1 MFGLDEAIAELG
13 AGGSVLL
20 VVLVAVLLGLRHAT
34 DPDHV
39 TAVSTL
45 IVADEDHSP
54 RRTAWLGLS
63 WGLGHATTLLAL
75 GLPFVLFGSLLP
87 EPAQVAAEVLIAVV
101 IVALAIRVLVRWR
114 RGLFHSHPH
123 RHGDLVHAHP
133 HAHGHAHVH
142 AAAEGSRAPA
152 HEHPHAESVRRSPL
166 GAYGIGLVH
175 GVGGSAGVGLL
186 LLATIDDRS
195 VAVLALVLFV
205 LFTAIAMAA
214 ASTTVG
220 WGLNRP
226 RVRRSLPRLAPALG
240 ALSLAFGV
248 WYGLGALAVVP
259 YAF

>member
-1 MFGLDEAIAELG
+1 MLGLDEAIAELG

-20 VVLVAVLLGLRHAT
+20 VALVAVLLGLRHAT

-54 RRTAWLGLS
+54 RGAAWLGLS

-101 IVALAIRVLVRWR
+101 IVALAIRVLVSWR
-114 RGLFHSHPH
+114 RGHFHSHPH
-123 RHGDLVHAHP
+123 RHGDVVHAHP
-133 HAHGHAHVH
+133 HAHGHAH
-142 AAAEGSRAPA
+142 ATAGDRSPPD
-152 HEHPHAESVRRSPL
+152 HEHPHAETVRSPL

-186 LLATIDDRS
+186 LLATIDDRA
-195 VAVLALVLFV
+195 VALLALVLFV
-205 LFTAIAMAA
+205 SFTAIAMAA
-214 ASTTVG
+214 ASTAVG
-220 WGLNRP
+220 YGLTRP

-259 YAF
+259 YVF